1 MNIYVHKLEYE
12 KACTRMERGQQ
23 KLQDLKYPPML
34 EERLAI
40 ERKKAEIEL
49 WIQQRKEKLHEEQVE
64 NLVSL
69 DVDVKE
75 EYYNQEVDHHCQ
87 PTKQTSC

>member
-75 EYYNQEVDHHCQ
+75 EYYNQEVDHHCP